1 MRTVL
6 ALAGCLLVAGTTAAQ
21 TDEALAEAHARVIT
35 IANFTTVYVGE
46 LLIACAATGALT
58 DTQAEERFQ
67 SYRTRNG
74 ALAARVESWIRE
86 AERKLQGQDGAR
98 ATRERAHEAGQAAV
112 AGGSLHAQREVAA
125 AADAR
130 ALCAA
135 RLAAI
140 DAGAFDLSRSAELLA
155 LLGR

>member
-6 ALAGCLLVAGTTAAQ
+6 TLAGCLLVAGTAAVQ
-21 TDEALAEAHARVIT
+21 ADEALAQAHARVTT
-35 IANFTTVYVGE
+35 IVNFTTVYVGE
-46 LLIACAATGALT
+46 LLIACAAAGALT
-58 DTQAEERFQ
+58 DAQAEERFQ
-67 SYRTRNG
+67 SYRSRNG
-74 ALAARVESWIRE
+74 ALVARVESWSRE
-86 AERKLQGQDGAR
+86 AERKLQGEDGAR
-98 ATRERAHEAGQAAV
+98 AARERVQEAGEAAV
-112 AGGSLHAQREVAA
+112 AGGSLHAQHEIGG

-140 DAGAFDLSRSAELLA
+140 DAGAFGLSRSAELAA